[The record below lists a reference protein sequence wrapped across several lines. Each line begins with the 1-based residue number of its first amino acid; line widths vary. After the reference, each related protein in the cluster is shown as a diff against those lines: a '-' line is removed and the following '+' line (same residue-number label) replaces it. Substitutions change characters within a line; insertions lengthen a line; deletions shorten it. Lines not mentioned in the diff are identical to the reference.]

1 MPLPL
6 IPAVVIGVGLF
17 FAARSAKR
25 AGVKP
30 KDIPGSFAPLVR
42 RRSAA
47 RCLSIFQDY
56 VLYACVNVFL
66 LLAPIL
72 LGLVPQAAAYSVEFL
87 AAGYV
92 LMMCRAAYSSWAIVF
107 EFCKYSKGVK
117 IKKSFSAAIRE
128 MLTNIIEEEVR
139 DEIDSKVRGL
149 SQWLP
154 GIRLFSK
161 KLLEGSEAA
170 IHTEIIRLALRIG
183 MALITYLSITHF
195 LSTPIMLGAGSMPWW
210 QSCIYPFYHSVE
222 ICFTLLWSESWEAM
236 LLMAIGLPL
245 YSETSARVAES
256 LRTFDRGLP
265 AVFFV
270 LPMLCFVFILFN
282 AAGCS
287 GAHIYTYFLA
297 YLCAAKASLEAKT
310 AGVSQ

>member
-30 KDIPGSFAPLVR
+30 KDIPGGFAPLVR
-42 RRSAA
+42 RRTAA

-56 VLYACVNVFL
+56 VFYACVNVFL
-66 LLAPIL
+66 LLAPMLI
-72 LGLVPQAAAYSVEFL
+72 GLMPQAAAYSVEFL

-92 LMMCRAAYSSWAIVF
+92 LVMCRAAYSCWSIIF
-107 EFCKYSKGVK
+107 ELCKYSKGAGEK
-117 IKKSFSAAIRE
+117 RSFSFNIKH

-139 DEIDSKVRGL
+139 EEIDSRLQGL
-149 SQWLP
+149 AKRLP

-170 IHTEIIRLALRIG
+170 IHTEITRLALRMG
-183 MALITYLSITHF
+183 MAFITYLSITHF
-195 LSTPIMLGAGSMPWW
+195 LSTPMMLGAGSMPWW

-236 LLMAIGLPL
+236 MLMAIGLPL
-245 YSETSARVAES
+245 YSEASARVAES

-270 LPMLCFVFILFN
+270 LPMLCFVFTLFN
-282 AAGCS
+282 AAGCP

-310 AGVSQ
+310 AGAGK